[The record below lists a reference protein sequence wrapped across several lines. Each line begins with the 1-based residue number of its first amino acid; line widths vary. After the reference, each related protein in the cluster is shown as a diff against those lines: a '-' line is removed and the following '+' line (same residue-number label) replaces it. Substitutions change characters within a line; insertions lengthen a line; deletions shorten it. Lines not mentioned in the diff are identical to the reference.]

1 MLTTETVL
9 KSVNADIQRKREE
22 VSRLQ
27 EKLGDL
33 MDYLDVISA
42 RQRALGKRTYTQ
54 EEMERRYRGK

>member
-9 KSVNADIQRKREE
+9 KRINADIQRKREE

-27 EKLGDL
+27 EELGDL